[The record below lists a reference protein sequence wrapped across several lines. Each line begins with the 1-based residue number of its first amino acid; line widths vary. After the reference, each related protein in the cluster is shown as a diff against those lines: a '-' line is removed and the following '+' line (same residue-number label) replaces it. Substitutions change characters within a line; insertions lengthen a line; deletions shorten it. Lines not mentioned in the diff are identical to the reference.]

1 MRRARAASILLITG
15 LLTAACASHYST
27 AELREGI
34 DHSVDDPEDLVE
46 SATLIAFNELPG
58 STQISHRIGDGGSIV
73 LDPGLR
79 GYEVIVAYRTGPYC
93 AVVPSVAVHGTED
106 AIVVEVASHQRG
118 GCDDMQYD
126 EAIGF
131 NFATTRAGKPIV
143 IRHCH

>member
-93 AVVPSVAVHGTED
+93 AIVPSVAVHSND
-106 AIVVEVASHQRG
+106 AIVVQVVSHERAV
-118 GCDDMQYD
+118 CEDMEYA